1 MTQTSKKFLSLAQNL
16 IPAVSTSNINIG
28 VAAAIV
34 RNGKVIGK
42 VSQNTERTH
51 CHGMNCSS
59 VHAEVNAVISYF
71 GKDLYYDKKTE
82 GYAVWGIKGPPWFE
96 SKY

>member
-1 MTQTSKKFLSLAQNL
+1 MIQTSKKFLSLAQNL
-16 IPAVSTSNINIG
+16 IPAVSISNINIG
-28 VAAAIV
+28 VAAAFI
-34 RNGKVIGK
+34 RNGKIIGK

-59 VHAEVNAVISYF
+59 VHAEVNAVVSYF
-71 GKDLYYDKKTE
+71 GKDLYYDKKIE

>member
-71 GKDLYYDKKTE
+71 GKDLYYNKKIE

-96 SKY
+96 PKY